1 MQIHAPGSIHTISPC
16 TPDDHQPAHTFSK
29 PAVDSIR
36 CYISSFI
43 TNNLRDQV
51 IKMMNLRDVTRLSKW
66 WKYVKMMNLH
76 GASTWGYHN
85 QLQTWWRVEISYP
98 VTCMVTTTGQ
108 GYESYRCHLELQ
120 ADYGRSKARRCEVCS
135 KGGQHS
141 VAICT
146 ATQDTNHKSPSLISL
161 WFLWT

>member
-1 MQIHAPGSIHTISPC
+1 MHSRWSSTSPHLFKTSC
-16 TPDDHQPAHTFSK
+16 GFNQVLHLILHNEQPAWPGYQNDES
-29 PAVDSIR
+29 AW
-36 CYISSFI
+36 
-43 TNNLRDQV
+43 RDQV

-85 QLQTWWRVEISYP
+85 QLQTWRRVEISYP

-146 ATQDTNHKSPSLISL
+146 ATQDTNHNSSSLISL